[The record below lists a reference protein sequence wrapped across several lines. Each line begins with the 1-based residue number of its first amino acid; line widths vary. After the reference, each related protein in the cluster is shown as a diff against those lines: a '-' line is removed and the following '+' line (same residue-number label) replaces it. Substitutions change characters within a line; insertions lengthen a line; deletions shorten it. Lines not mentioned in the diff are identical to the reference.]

1 MGEAAVSERK
11 AAKEACAACLGGI
24 ESRQWH
30 RLGLGA
36 PKGGSSETWV
46 HGGIGYTTL
55 AARLP
60 SSRPY
65 SELTLEGGCMKYFED
80 FQVGETVVTRARTV
94 TETDIVSFAALTG
107 DWYPLHTDV
116 EYAKKGP
123 FGERIAHG
131 LLVLSIAN
139 GLLPLYDMAI
149 IAFYGM
155 DKVRFTAPTK
165 IGDTIHVELEV
176 VGKDDKGEMGGVIT
190 LKESVKNQKGEAVAL
205 STLKAFIGR
214 PPKSA

>member
-1 MGEAAVSERK
+1 
-11 AAKEACAACLGGI
+11 
-24 ESRQWH
+24 
-30 RLGLGA
+30 
-36 PKGGSSETWV
+36 
-46 HGGIGYTTL
+46 
-55 AARLP
+55 
-60 SSRPY
+60 
-65 SELTLEGGCMKYFED
+65 MKYFED
-80 FQVGETVVTRARTV
+80 FQVGEKVVTRARTI

-131 LLVLSIAN
+131 LLVLSVAN

-176 VGKDDKGEMGGVIT
+176 VDKQDKGELGGVVT
-190 LKESVKNQKGEAVAL
+190 LKESVKNQRGEPVTL
-205 STLKAFIGR
+205 STMKAFISGK
-214 PPKSA
+214 PKSG